1 MKSWLKKLL
10 TLLLILLLPAAVLAE
25 AADEYVVI
33 YFLDGAMVRIPASI
47 ANDDQALSDYC
58 ATYFP
63 GRTYHRDASLLVPPD
78 AVLSAEWTSQLYG
91 EGSRAMGVWLV
102 TPGLHESI
110 VRTET
115 GEMTV
120 PTKHLSFDGND
131 DANHNV
137 GVVHAPRTGEAS
149 LREKASGS
157 AAKMAACKTGR
168 IVVVLEYDGG
178 TYTKIRYDGIDGY
191 IRTDCL
197 LFRKASETPED
208 HRMVGN
214 DQFSTNG
221 LSFFDHRLCD
231 IQSDQNFRYGSSAS
245 SNQKTGIIE
254 IHLGTK
260 GRPLVDRLVNI
271 FYSCHT
277 SHSFFISRKP
287 DKISSN
293 SALRWA
299 TVSLL
304 ACSIPFS
311 ARLVRLIQCSSQAP
325 RRRSSVFFPAQY
337 SAALIAGIFPACT
350 RIAV

>member
-1 MKSWLKKLL
+1 MKFWLKKLL

-78 AVLSAEWTSQLYG
+78 AVLAAEWTSQLYG

-120 PTKHLSFDGND
+120 PTKHLTFDGND

-178 TYTKIRYDGIDGY
+178 TYTKIRYEGMDGY

-197 LFRKASETPED
+197 LFRKASETPVGTATLD
-208 HRMVGN
+208 GN
-214 DQFSTNG
+214 DT
-221 LSFFDHRLCD
+221 LTIRADT
-231 IQSDQNFRYGSSAS
+231 SAS
-245 SNQKTGIIE
+245 AAKVDAWPAGAQVTVHDQSGDWCWVERDGWCGYIQKQY
-254 IHLGTK
+254 
-260 GRPLVDRLVNI
+260 LVMNE
-271 FYSCHT
+271 
-277 SHSFFISRKP
+277 
-287 DKISSN
+287 N
-293 SALRWA
+293 
-299 TVSLL
+299 
-304 ACSIPFS
+304 
-311 ARLVRLIQCSSQAP
+311 
-325 RRRSSVFFPAQY
+325 
-337 SAALIAGIFPACT
+337 
-350 RIAV
+350 